1 MDWTCTSRTYIVVS
15 MTDTFPGDRSVEAA
29 GAAINATTVTSTEEL
44 AELVQAPL
52 RPIQEVAA
60 AVGALP
66 LAESIKGSN
75 NGANGAEGGDRPGVS
90 APDADGMV
98 TVTTHCRTGVEV
110 DDDSTSDGQC
120 AVVVGEPEKK
130 EGGLGTTP
138 CLVYTEGEPEAES
151 PDGINKTEEPA
162 RRDHPMPPDEAGY
175 VADDADTP
183 PPIEVN
189 APYSDGTVAAI
200 ESLIKTF

>member
-1 MDWTCTSRTYIVVS
+1 

-29 GAAINATTVTSTEEL
+29 GAAINATTVTTAEEVAEL
-44 AELVQAPL
+44 AQAPL
-52 RPIQEVAA
+52 RPMQEVAA

-66 LAESIKGSN
+66 LAESTKGSSN
-75 NGANGAEGGDRPGVS
+75 ANGAEGGDRPGIS
-90 APDADGMV
+90 APDEDGMV
-98 TVTTHCRTGVEV
+98 TVTVHCRTGGEV

-130 EGGLGTTP
+130 EEGGLGTTP
-138 CLVYTEGEPEAES
+138 CLVYTEGEPEAEG

-175 VADDADTP
+175 VTDDADTP

-189 APYSDGTVAAI
+189 APYSDGTVSALEAV
-200 ESLIKTF
+200 IKTL